1 MSASYLDV
9 QSQQQKRK
17 GLAIAS
23 LILGIISIPTLG
35 LLVIGALT
43 GIALGIVAL
52 NQIRKDPAHYGGK
65 GMAIGGIVT
74 SAVSLLI
81 IVALGILAAI
91 AVPKLNES
99 VKRGRETAAL
109 NSLRTIHNNQM
120 RFKEM
125 NSRFASLEE
134 LAGTSLL
141 DRMYAGGNAVSGYI
155 YSSSGVSEKN
165 YCVHAVRASGAIG
178 NHDFIVC
185 EDGII
190 HFVQS
195 KRPSLV
201 KRGEGPAIDSSF
213 YSSW

>member
-35 LLVIGALT
+35 LLVMGALT
-43 GIALGIVAL
+43 GIALGIVSL

-99 VKRGRETAAL
+99 VK
-109 NSLRTIHNNQM
+109 
-120 RFKEM
+120 
-125 NSRFASLEE
+125 
-134 LAGTSLL
+134 
-141 DRMYAGGNAVSGYI
+141 
-155 YSSSGVSEKN
+155 
-165 YCVHAVRASGAIG
+165 
-178 NHDFIVC
+178 
-185 EDGII
+185 
-190 HFVQS
+190 
-195 KRPSLV
+195 
-201 KRGEGPAIDSSF
+201 
-213 YSSW
+213 